1 MSLTDSAAWSELAE
15 HHATLATTHL
25 RELLE
30 DASRLEVLTAEAAGV
45 HLDLTR
51 QRLTG
56 ESLRLL
62 VALARVR
69 GVDARLRGLQAG
81 AVVNT
86 TESRAALHT
95 ALRAPRDARIEVG
108 GRDVVPEVHA
118 VLDEMRAFASAVR
131 DGTHRG
137 ATGARFRAVVHLGI
151 GGSHLG
157 PEMVTTA
164 LRPFVDPDLTVR
176 FVSNVDA
183 ADLRRALTGLDPAST
198 LCIVASKTFT
208 TAETMAN
215 ARAARAWIVDALGED
230 AVPAHFV
237 AVSTDLDAVG
247 AFGIDA
253 TRTFGFWD
261 WVGGRFSVSS
271 AIGLPVLLAI
281 GPDAFDEFLAGMRA
295 MDEHAVSAPLE
306 RNLPVLLAL
315 TEVWNTDLEDM
326 DTRAVIPYA
335 SDLARLPAFLQQL
348 EMESNGKSVDEDGAP
363 VRVGTSPIVWG
374 APGTDAQHA
383 FLQLLHQGTV
393 IAPVDL
399 IVVARAHDPIGDH
412 QDALV
417 ANAIAQAEALARG
430 RFAAEVAAQGV
441 EPALVPHR
449 VFAGDRP
456 STILMLDALTPAS
469 LGALIALYEHKVAA
483 AGALWGI
490 DSFDQWGVELGKV
503 LAATILAE
511 VRDGVETPHDP
522 ATAATIRRYRARRA

>member
-1 MSLTDSAAWSELAE
+1 MSLTDSAAWAELAE
-15 HHATLATTHL
+15 HHSTLAGTHL

-30 DASRLEVLTAEAAGV
+30 DATRIDVLTAEAAGV
-45 HLDLTR
+45 HVDLTR
-51 QRLTG
+51 QRLTAD
-56 ESLRLL
+56 SLRLL
-62 VALARVR
+62 VEVARER
-69 GVDARLRGLQAG
+69 GVDTRLRDLQAG
-81 AVVNT
+81 AIVNT

-95 ALRAPRDARIEVG
+95 ALRAPRDARIEVDG
-108 GRDVVPEVHA
+108 EDVIPAVHA
-118 VLDEMRAFASAVR
+118 VLDAMRTFATAVR
-131 DGTHRG
+131 DGSHRG
-137 ATGARFRAVVHLGI
+137 ATGERIRAVVHLGI

-164 LRPFVDPDLTVR
+164 LRPHVDPDLEVR
-176 FVSNVDA
+176 FVSNVDG
-183 ADLRRALTGLDPAST
+183 ADLQRALTGLDPAST

-215 ARAARAWIVDALGED
+215 AHAARAWISDALGES
-230 AVPAHFV
+230 AVASHFV
-237 AVSTDLDAVG
+237 AVSTNLDAVE
-247 AFGIDA
+247 AFGIAA

-271 AIGLPVLLAI
+271 AIGLPVLIAI
-281 GPDAFDEFLAGMRA
+281 GPAAFDEFLAGMRA
-295 MDEHAVSAPLE
+295 MDEHAAGAPLE

-315 TEVWNTDLEDM
+315 AEVWNTDLEDM
-326 DTRAVIPYA
+326 STRAVIPYA

-348 EMESNGKSVDEDGAP
+348 EMESNGKSVDEHGVP
-363 VRVGTSPIVWG
+363 VSVGTSPIVWG

-399 IVVARAHDPIGDH
+399 IVVARAHDPLGDH

-430 RFAAEVAAQGV
+430 RFAAEVAAEGV
-441 EPALVPHR
+441 DPALVPHR

-511 VRDGVETPHDP
+511 VRDGIVAPHDP
-522 ATAATIRRYRARRA
+522 ATAATISRYRARRG